1 MPQLSRFP
9 AKKEES
15 ETICLARRGRQARE
29 ARWKKKPAWGSAIL
43 QQAAEGDEC
52 PATCPHCQAARQRRA
67 GVTDAAGAIP
77 PAAFSALGATRRGD
91 GCGGTEIRLAGCERS
106 QHFCLMPSIRDGGDR
121 Y

>member
-1 MPQLSRFP
+1 MFS
-9 AKKEES
+9 KEGKAS
-15 ETICLARRGRQARE
+15 QRGALE
-29 ARWKKKPAWGSAIL
+29 KNPAWGSAIL

-52 PATCPHCQAARQRRA
+52 PATCPHRQAARQRRA
-67 GVTDAAGAIP
+67 GMTDAAGAIP